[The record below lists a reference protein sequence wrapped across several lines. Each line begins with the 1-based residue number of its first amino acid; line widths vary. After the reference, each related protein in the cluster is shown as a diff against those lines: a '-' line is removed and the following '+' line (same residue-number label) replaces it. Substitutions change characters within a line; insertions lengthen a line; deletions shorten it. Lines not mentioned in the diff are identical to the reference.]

1 MKLLLL
7 ILMLIGM
14 HGYCQD
20 KNKTNLYLDANL
32 NKISEQEFLEKKQ
45 SWVFYPKEVVLDDH
59 VYQMLDYTF
68 EMGRLDSINT
78 NKLRQDFAEFYKIP
92 NDKNETLFIHYR
104 KNLLGYSKTRE
115 RFGPVK
121 VVVPYS
127 YDTIQY
133 KMTKAHYLKRK
144 TSYDE
149 SVKKCHKFN
158 SKHKITHI
166 HLYGKN
172 HGYEFD
178 NMNFSWH
185 PIKRNF
191 QNQFFQYDDWAF
203 LIIKPNGEF
212 AKFSEFPHSKVKQLL
227 KKRNWS
233 SIKKTYE
240 KAIANLEEERK
251 GFFFNKWFLK
261 DQEKLKINKKV
272 SKNEYRKLY
281 EEYRINMTETD
292 CFYLGF

>member
-1 MKLLLL
+1 
-7 ILMLIGM
+7 
-14 HGYCQD
+14 
-20 KNKTNLYLDANL
+20 
-32 NKISEQEFLEKKQ
+32 
-45 SWVFYPKEVVLDDH
+45 
-59 VYQMLDYTF
+59 
-68 EMGRLDSINT
+68 
-78 NKLRQDFAEFYKIP
+78 
-92 NDKNETLFIHYR
+92 
-104 KNLLGYSKTRE
+104 
-115 RFGPVK
+115 
-121 VVVPYS
+121 
-127 YDTIQY
+127 
-133 KMTKAHYLKRK
+133 
-144 TSYDE
+144 
-149 SVKKCHKFN
+149 
-158 SKHKITHI
+158 
-166 HLYGKN
+166 
-172 HGYEFD
+172 
-178 NMNFSWH
+178 MNFSWH